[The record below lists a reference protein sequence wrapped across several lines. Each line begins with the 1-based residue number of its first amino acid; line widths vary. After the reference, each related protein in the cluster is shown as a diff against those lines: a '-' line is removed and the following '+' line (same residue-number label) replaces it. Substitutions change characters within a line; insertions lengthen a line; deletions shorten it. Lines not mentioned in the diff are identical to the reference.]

1 MPPNSTNSKSQLGIF
16 RENSGYKINTAMI
29 PHTNKNYL
37 YKINKNITLTCIKN
51 KNLEIKLKNYLEI
64 FSKFYLE
71 INLNER

>member
-1 MPPNSTNSKSQLGIF
+1 MTWSATGAMPTNSTNEESAKDF

-37 YKINKNITLTCIKN
+37 YKTNKNITLTCIKN

-64 FSKFYLE
+64 
-71 INLNER
+71 NLNKR